1 MNTQLLAGQAIPLTP
16 DGNWL
21 YLKAAQAEI
30 EIYRESSGERVT
42 LGKSSVFNVGE
53 GKHLGRLLIS
63 SRTDNQIEIQFGF
76 GTFTPPVE
84 GQSVVVQALPN
95 VVIEQQPAVEIAPNQ
110 QVAVSQLP
118 AVHIAANQQ
127 LAVSALPAVELAAN
141 QKLAVTSLPSVEVS
155 ALPAVTLEAA
165 QVVKVDEQV
174 SGNLITEAVSVFPHN
189 IAQNATRKAI
199 TIKAA
204 KANSASRCVES
215 FGRFTK
221 ADLIAGVSVDVG
233 RYPMPYGMEKHLIFC
248 NCQITETATKA
259 PISPSTIT
267 KTDYK
272 TVSVVGDTVGSQTH
286 GHLMAYY
293 SKMPVHLNYFNSVNY
308 QAV

>member
-1 MNTQLLAGQAIPLTP
+1 MNTQLIAGQAIPLTP

-63 SRTDNQIEIQFGF
+63 SRTDNEIEIQFGYGSF
-76 GTFTPPVE
+76 MPPVE

-95 VVIEQQPAVEIAPNQ
+95 VVIEHMPSVTVEHLPAVEIAP
-110 QVAVSQLP
+110 
-118 AVHIAANQQ
+118 NQQ

-155 ALPAVTLEAA
+155 TLPAVTLEAT

-174 SGNLITEAVSVFPHN
+174 SNGLVTEAVSVFPHN

-204 KANSASRCVES
+204 KANSASVFIDAFELEAGERITIES
-215 FGRFTK
+215 T
-221 ADLIAGVSVDVG
+221 ADMTLTG
-233 RYPMPYGMEKHLIFC
+233 
-248 NCQITETATKA
+248 TA
-259 PISPSTIT
+259 
-267 KTDYK
+267 
-272 TVSVVGDTVGSQTH
+272 GDTVTI
-286 GHLMAYY
+286 MEI
-293 SKMPVHLNYFNSVNY
+293 
-308 QAV
+308 

>member
-1 MNTQLLAGQAIPLTP
+1 MNTQLLAGQTIPLTP

-21 YLKAAQAEI
+21 YLKSAQAEI

-63 SRTDNQIEIQFGF
+63 SRTNNQIEIQFGF

-110 QVAVSQLP
+110 Q
-118 AVHIAANQQ
+118 
-127 LAVSALPAVELAAN
+127 LAVNQLPAVELAAN
-141 QKLAVTSLPSVEVS
+141 QQLGVTALPPVEFKAPQPVNVQSLPSVEVS
-155 ALPAVTLEAA
+155 TLPAVTLEAT
-165 QVVKVDEQV
+165 QVVKVNEQV

-204 KANSASRCVES
+204 KANGASVFIDAFELEAGERITIES
-215 FGRFTK
+215 T
-221 ADLIAGVSVDVG
+221 ADMTLTG
-233 RYPMPYGMEKHLIFC
+233 
-248 NCQITETATKA
+248 TA
-259 PISPSTIT
+259 
-267 KTDYK
+267 
-272 TVSVVGDTVGSQTH
+272 GDTVTT
-286 GHLMAYY
+286 MEI
-293 SKMPVHLNYFNSVNY
+293 
-308 QAV
+308 

>member
-1 MNTQLLAGQAIPLTP
+1 MNTQLIAGQPIPLTP

-63 SRTDNQIEIQFGF
+63 SRTDNEIEIQFGYGSF
-76 GTFTPPVE
+76 MPPVE

-95 VVIEQQPAVEIAPNQ
+95 VVIEHMPSVTVEHLPAVEIAPNQ
-110 QVAVSQLP
+110 QLV
-118 AVHIAANQQ
+118 
-127 LAVSALPAVELAAN
+127 VSALPAVELAAN

-155 ALPAVTLEAA
+155 TLPAVTLEAT

-174 SGNLITEAVSVFPHN
+174 SSNLITEAVSVFPHN
-189 IAQNATRKAI
+189 MAQNATRKAI

-204 KANSASRCVES
+204 KANTASVFIDAFELEAGERITIES
-215 FGRFTK
+215 TAAMTLTGT
-221 ADLIAGVSVDVG
+221 AGDAVTI
-233 RYPMPYGMEKHLIFC
+233 MEI
-248 NCQITETATKA
+248 
-259 PISPSTIT
+259 
-267 KTDYK
+267 
-272 TVSVVGDTVGSQTH
+272 
-286 GHLMAYY
+286 
-293 SKMPVHLNYFNSVNY
+293 
-308 QAV
+308 

>member
-1 MNTQLLAGQAIPLTP
+1 MNTQLIAGQAIPLTP

-204 KANSASRCVES
+204 KANSASVFIDAFELEAGERITIES
-215 FGRFTK
+215 T
-221 ADLIAGVSVDVG
+221 ADMTLTG
-233 RYPMPYGMEKHLIFC
+233 
-248 NCQITETATKA
+248 TA
-259 PISPSTIT
+259 
-267 KTDYK
+267 
-272 TVSVVGDTVGSQTH
+272 GDTVTT
-286 GHLMAYY
+286 MEI
-293 SKMPVHLNYFNSVNY
+293 
-308 QAV
+308 

>member
-1 MNTQLLAGQAIPLTP
+1 MNTQLIAGQAIPLTP

-95 VVIEQQPAVEIAPNQ
+95 VVIEQMPSVTVEHLPAVEIAPNQ
-110 QVAVSQLP
+110 Q
-118 AVHIAANQQ
+118 
-127 LAVSALPAVELAAN
+127 LAVNQLPAVELAAN
-141 QKLAVTSLPSVEVS
+141 QQLGVTTLPPVEFKATQPVNVQS
-155 ALPAVTLEAA
+155 LPAVTLEAA

-174 SGNLITEAVSVFPHN
+174 SSGLVTEAVNVFPHN

-204 KANSASRCVES
+204 KANSASVFIDAFELEAGERITIES
-215 FGRFTK
+215 T
-221 ADLIAGVSVDVG
+221 ADMTLTG
-233 RYPMPYGMEKHLIFC
+233 
-248 NCQITETATKA
+248 TA
-259 PISPSTIT
+259 
-267 KTDYK
+267 
-272 TVSVVGDTVGSQTH
+272 GDTVTT
-286 GHLMAYY
+286 MEI
-293 SKMPVHLNYFNSVNY
+293 
-308 QAV
+308 

>member
-1 MNTQLLAGQAIPLTP
+1 MNTQLIAGQAIPLTP

-63 SRTDNQIEIQFGF
+63 SRTDNPIEIQFGF

-110 QVAVSQLP
+110 Q
-118 AVHIAANQQ
+118 
-127 LAVSALPAVELAAN
+127 LAVNQLPAVELAAN
-141 QKLAVTSLPSVEVS
+141 QQLGVTTLPPVEFKAPQPVNVQSLPSVEVS
-155 ALPAVTLEAA
+155 ALPAVTLEAT
-165 QVVKVDEQV
+165 QVVKVNEQV

-204 KANSASRCVES
+204 KANSASVFIDAFELEAGERITIES
-215 FGRFTK
+215 T
-221 ADLIAGVSVDVG
+221 ADMTLTG
-233 RYPMPYGMEKHLIFC
+233 
-248 NCQITETATKA
+248 TA
-259 PISPSTIT
+259 
-267 KTDYK
+267 
-272 TVSVVGDTVGSQTH
+272 GDTVTT
-286 GHLMAYY
+286 MEI
-293 SKMPVHLNYFNSVNY
+293 
-308 QAV
+308 

>member
-1 MNTQLLAGQAIPLTP
+1 MNTQLIAGQAIPLTP

-110 QVAVSQLP
+110 Q
-118 AVHIAANQQ
+118 
-127 LAVSALPAVELAAN
+127 LAVNQLPAVELAAN
-141 QKLAVTSLPSVEVS
+141 QQLGVTALPPVEFKAPQPVNVQSLPSVEVS

-189 IAQNATRKAI
+189 IAQNVTRKAI

-204 KANSASRCVES
+204 KANSASVFIDAFELEAGERITIES
-215 FGRFTK
+215 T
-221 ADLIAGVSVDVG
+221 ADMTLTG
-233 RYPMPYGMEKHLIFC
+233 
-248 NCQITETATKA
+248 TA
-259 PISPSTIT
+259 
-267 KTDYK
+267 
-272 TVSVVGDTVGSQTH
+272 GDTVTT
-286 GHLMAYY
+286 MEI
-293 SKMPVHLNYFNSVNY
+293 
-308 QAV
+308 

>member
-1 MNTQLLAGQAIPLTP
+1 MNTQLIAGQPIPLTP

-63 SRTDNQIEIQFGF
+63 SRTDNEIEIQFGYGSF
-76 GTFTPPVE
+76 MPPVE

-95 VVIEQQPAVEIAPNQ
+95 VVIEHMPSVTVEHLPAVEIAP
-110 QVAVSQLP
+110 
-118 AVHIAANQQ
+118 NQQ

-155 ALPAVTLEAA
+155 TLPAVTLEAT

-174 SGNLITEAVSVFPHN
+174 SSNLITEAVSVFPHN
-189 IAQNATRKAI
+189 MAQNATRKAI
-199 TIKAA
+199 TIKAS
-204 KANSASRCVES
+204 KANTASVFVDAFELEAGERITIES
-215 FGRFTK
+215 
-221 ADLIAGVSVDVG
+221 
-233 RYPMPYGMEKHLIFC
+233 
-248 NCQITETATKA
+248 TAAMTLTGTA
-259 PISPSTIT
+259 
-267 KTDYK
+267 
-272 TVSVVGDTVGSQTH
+272 GDTVTI
-286 GHLMAYY
+286 MEI
-293 SKMPVHLNYFNSVNY
+293 
-308 QAV
+308 

>member
-63 SRTDNQIEIQFGF
+63 SRTDNEIEIQFGYGSF
-76 GTFTPPVE
+76 MPPVE

-95 VVIEQQPAVEIAPNQ
+95 VVIEHMPSVTVEHLPAVEIAP
-110 QVAVSQLP
+110 
-118 AVHIAANQQ
+118 NQQ

-155 ALPAVTLEAA
+155 TLPAVTLEST

-174 SGNLITEAVSVFPHN
+174 SSNLITEAVSVFPHN
-189 IAQNATRKAI
+189 MAQNATRKAI
-199 TIKAA
+199 TIKAS
-204 KANSASRCVES
+204 KANTASVFVDAFELEAGERITIES
-215 FGRFTK
+215 TAAMTLTGT
-221 ADLIAGVSVDVG
+221 AGDAVTI
-233 RYPMPYGMEKHLIFC
+233 MEI
-248 NCQITETATKA
+248 
-259 PISPSTIT
+259 
-267 KTDYK
+267 
-272 TVSVVGDTVGSQTH
+272 
-286 GHLMAYY
+286 
-293 SKMPVHLNYFNSVNY
+293 
-308 QAV
+308 

>member
-110 QVAVSQLP
+110 QLAVSQLP

-155 ALPAVTLEAA
+155 AMPAVTLEAA
-165 QVVKVDEQV
+165 QVVKVNEQV

-204 KANSASRCVES
+204 KANSASVFIDAFELEAGERITIES
-215 FGRFTK
+215 T
-221 ADLIAGVSVDVG
+221 ADMTLTG
-233 RYPMPYGMEKHLIFC
+233 
-248 NCQITETATKA
+248 TA
-259 PISPSTIT
+259 
-267 KTDYK
+267 
-272 TVSVVGDTVGSQTH
+272 GDTVTT
-286 GHLMAYY
+286 MEI
-293 SKMPVHLNYFNSVNY
+293 
-308 QAV
+308 

>member
-1 MNTQLLAGQAIPLTP
+1 MNTQLIAGQAIPLTP

-95 VVIEQQPAVEIAPNQ
+95 VVIEQMPSVTVEHLPAVEIAPNQ
-110 QVAVSQLP
+110 Q
-118 AVHIAANQQ
+118 
-127 LAVSALPAVELAAN
+127 LAVNQLPAVELAAN
-141 QKLAVTSLPSVEVS
+141 QQLGVTALPPVEFKAPQPVNVQS
-155 ALPAVTLEAA
+155 LPAVTLEAA

-174 SGNLITEAVSVFPHN
+174 SSGLVTEAVNVFPHN

-204 KANSASRCVES
+204 KANSASVFIDAFELEAGERITIES
-215 FGRFTK
+215 T
-221 ADLIAGVSVDVG
+221 ADMTLTG
-233 RYPMPYGMEKHLIFC
+233 
-248 NCQITETATKA
+248 TA
-259 PISPSTIT
+259 
-267 KTDYK
+267 
-272 TVSVVGDTVGSQTH
+272 GDTVTT
-286 GHLMAYY
+286 MEI
-293 SKMPVHLNYFNSVNY
+293 
-308 QAV
+308 

>member
-30 EIYRESSGERVT
+30 DIYRESSGERVT

-95 VVIEQQPAVEIAPNQ
+95 VVIEQMPSVTVEQLPAVEIAPNQ
-110 QVAVSQLP
+110 Q
-118 AVHIAANQQ
+118 
-127 LAVSALPAVELAAN
+127 LAVNQLPAVELAAN
-141 QKLAVTSLPSVEVS
+141 QQLGVTALPPVEFKAPQPVNVQS
-155 ALPAVTLEAA
+155 LPAVTLEAA

-174 SGNLITEAVSVFPHN
+174 SNGLVTEAVSVFPHN
-189 IAQNATRKAI
+189 IAHNATRKAI

-204 KANSASRCVES
+204 KANSASVFIDAFELEAGERITIES
-215 FGRFTK
+215 T
-221 ADLIAGVSVDVG
+221 ADMTLTG
-233 RYPMPYGMEKHLIFC
+233 
-248 NCQITETATKA
+248 TA
-259 PISPSTIT
+259 
-267 KTDYK
+267 
-272 TVSVVGDTVGSQTH
+272 GDTVTT
-286 GHLMAYY
+286 MEI
-293 SKMPVHLNYFNSVNY
+293 
-308 QAV
+308 

>member
-1 MNTQLLAGQAIPLTP
+1 MNTQLIAGQAIPLTP

-21 YLKAAQAEI
+21 YLKSAQAEI

-95 VVIEQQPAVEIAPNQ
+95 VVIEQMPSVTVEHLPAVEIAPNQ
-110 QVAVSQLP
+110 Q
-118 AVHIAANQQ
+118 
-127 LAVSALPAVELAAN
+127 LAVNQLPAVELAAN
-141 QKLAVTSLPSVEVS
+141 QQLGVTALPPVEFKAPQPVDVQS
-155 ALPAVTLEAA
+155 LPAVTLEAA

-204 KANSASRCVES
+204 KANTASVFIDAFELEAGERITIES
-215 FGRFTK
+215 T
-221 ADLIAGVSVDVG
+221 ADMTLTG
-233 RYPMPYGMEKHLIFC
+233 
-248 NCQITETATKA
+248 TA
-259 PISPSTIT
+259 
-267 KTDYK
+267 
-272 TVSVVGDTVGSQTH
+272 GDTVTT
-286 GHLMAYY
+286 MEI
-293 SKMPVHLNYFNSVNY
+293 
-308 QAV
+308 

>member
-30 EIYRESSGERVT
+30 DIYRESSGERVT

-95 VVIEQQPAVEIAPNQ
+95 VVIEQMPSVTVEQLPAVEIAPNQ
-110 QVAVSQLP
+110 Q
-118 AVHIAANQQ
+118 
-127 LAVSALPAVELAAN
+127 LAVNQLPAVELAAN
-141 QKLAVTSLPSVEVS
+141 QQLGVTALPPVEFKAPQPVNVQS
-155 ALPAVTLEAA
+155 LPAVTLEAA

-174 SGNLITEAVSVFPHN
+174 SNGLVTEAVSVFPHN

-204 KANSASRCVES
+204 KANSASVFIDAFELEAGERITIES
-215 FGRFTK
+215 T
-221 ADLIAGVSVDVG
+221 ADMTLTG
-233 RYPMPYGMEKHLIFC
+233 
-248 NCQITETATKA
+248 TA
-259 PISPSTIT
+259 
-267 KTDYK
+267 
-272 TVSVVGDTVGSQTH
+272 GDTVTT
-286 GHLMAYY
+286 MEI
-293 SKMPVHLNYFNSVNY
+293 
-308 QAV
+308 

>member
-1 MNTQLLAGQAIPLTP
+1 MNTQLIAGQAIPLTP

-110 QVAVSQLP
+110 QLAVSQLP

-189 IAQNATRKAI
+189 IAHNATRKAI

-204 KANSASRCVES
+204 KANTASVFIDAFELEAGERITIES
-215 FGRFTK
+215 T
-221 ADLIAGVSVDVG
+221 ADMTLTG
-233 RYPMPYGMEKHLIFC
+233 
-248 NCQITETATKA
+248 TA
-259 PISPSTIT
+259 
-267 KTDYK
+267 
-272 TVSVVGDTVGSQTH
+272 GDTVTT
-286 GHLMAYY
+286 MEI
-293 SKMPVHLNYFNSVNY
+293 
-308 QAV
+308 

>member
-1 MNTQLLAGQAIPLTP
+1 MNTQLIAGQAIPLTP

-42 LGKSSVFNVGE
+42 LGKSAVFNVGE

-63 SRTDNQIEIQFGF
+63 SRTDNEIEIQFGYGSF
-76 GTFTPPVE
+76 MPPVE

-95 VVIEQQPAVEIAPNQ
+95 VVIEHMPSVTVEHLPAVEIAP
-110 QVAVSQLP
+110 
-118 AVHIAANQQ
+118 NQQ

-155 ALPAVTLEAA
+155 TLPAVTLEST

-174 SGNLITEAVSVFPHN
+174 SSNLITEAVSVFPHN
-189 IAQNATRKAI
+189 MAQNATRKAI

-204 KANSASRCVES
+204 KANTASVFVDAFELEAGERITIESTAGMTLTGSAGDAV
-215 FGRFTK
+215 T
-221 ADLIAGVSVDVG
+221 I
-233 RYPMPYGMEKHLIFC
+233 MEI
-248 NCQITETATKA
+248 
-259 PISPSTIT
+259 
-267 KTDYK
+267 
-272 TVSVVGDTVGSQTH
+272 
-286 GHLMAYY
+286 
-293 SKMPVHLNYFNSVNY
+293 
-308 QAV
+308 

>member
-1 MNTQLLAGQAIPLTP
+1 MNTQLIAGQAIPLTP

-118 AVHIAANQQ
+118 AVHIAPNQQ

-189 IAQNATRKAI
+189 IAHNATRKAI

-204 KANSASRCVES
+204 KANTASVFIDAFELEAGERITIES
-215 FGRFTK
+215 T
-221 ADLIAGVSVDVG
+221 ADMTLTG
-233 RYPMPYGMEKHLIFC
+233 
-248 NCQITETATKA
+248 TA
-259 PISPSTIT
+259 
-267 KTDYK
+267 
-272 TVSVVGDTVGSQTH
+272 GDTVMT
-286 GHLMAYY
+286 MEI
-293 SKMPVHLNYFNSVNY
+293 
-308 QAV
+308 

>member
-21 YLKAAQAEI
+21 YLKSAQAEI

-110 QVAVSQLP
+110 Q
-118 AVHIAANQQ
+118 
-127 LAVSALPAVELAAN
+127 LAVNQLPAVELAAN
-141 QKLAVTSLPSVEVS
+141 QQLGVTTLPPVEFKAPQPVNVQSLPSVEVS
-155 ALPAVTLEAA
+155 ALPAVTLEAT
-165 QVVKVDEQV
+165 QVVKVNEQV

-204 KANSASRCVES
+204 KANSASVFIDAFELEAGERITIES
-215 FGRFTK
+215 T
-221 ADLIAGVSVDVG
+221 ADMTLTG
-233 RYPMPYGMEKHLIFC
+233 
-248 NCQITETATKA
+248 TA
-259 PISPSTIT
+259 
-267 KTDYK
+267 
-272 TVSVVGDTVGSQTH
+272 GDTVTT
-286 GHLMAYY
+286 MEI
-293 SKMPVHLNYFNSVNY
+293 
-308 QAV
+308 

>member
-1 MNTQLLAGQAIPLTP
+1 MNTQLIAGQAIPLTP

-42 LGKSSVFNVGE
+42 LGKSAVFNVGE

-63 SRTDNQIEIQFGF
+63 SRTDNEIEIQFGYGSF
-76 GTFTPPVE
+76 MPPVE

-95 VVIEQQPAVEIAPNQ
+95 VVIEHMPSVTVEHLPAVEIAP
-110 QVAVSQLP
+110 
-118 AVHIAANQQ
+118 NQQ

-155 ALPAVTLEAA
+155 TLPAVTLEST

-174 SGNLITEAVSVFPHN
+174 SSNLITEAVSVFPHN
-189 IAQNATRKAI
+189 MAQNATRKAI

-204 KANSASRCVES
+204 KANTASVFIDAFELEAGERITIES
-215 FGRFTK
+215 TAAMTLTGT
-221 ADLIAGVSVDVG
+221 AGDAVTI
-233 RYPMPYGMEKHLIFC
+233 MEI
-248 NCQITETATKA
+248 
-259 PISPSTIT
+259 
-267 KTDYK
+267 
-272 TVSVVGDTVGSQTH
+272 
-286 GHLMAYY
+286 
-293 SKMPVHLNYFNSVNY
+293 
-308 QAV
+308 

>member
-174 SGNLITEAVSVFPHN
+174 SGNLITEAVSVFPYN
-189 IAQNATRKAI
+189 IAHNATRKAI

-204 KANSASRCVES
+204 KANSASVFIDAFELEAGERITIES
-215 FGRFTK
+215 T
-221 ADLIAGVSVDVG
+221 ADMTLTG
-233 RYPMPYGMEKHLIFC
+233 
-248 NCQITETATKA
+248 TA
-259 PISPSTIT
+259 
-267 KTDYK
+267 
-272 TVSVVGDTVGSQTH
+272 GDTVTT
-286 GHLMAYY
+286 MEI
-293 SKMPVHLNYFNSVNY
+293 
-308 QAV
+308 

>member
-1 MNTQLLAGQAIPLTP
+1 MNTQLIAGQAIPLTP

-110 QVAVSQLP
+110 Q
-118 AVHIAANQQ
+118 
-127 LAVSALPAVELAAN
+127 LAVNQLPAVELAAN
-141 QKLAVTSLPSVEVS
+141 QQLGVTALPPVEFKAPQPVEVQSLPSVEVS

-174 SGNLITEAVSVFPHN
+174 SNGLVTEAVSVFPHN

-204 KANSASRCVES
+204 KANTASVFIDAFELDAGERITIES
-215 FGRFTK
+215 T
-221 ADLIAGVSVDVG
+221 ADMTLTG
-233 RYPMPYGMEKHLIFC
+233 
-248 NCQITETATKA
+248 TA
-259 PISPSTIT
+259 
-267 KTDYK
+267 
-272 TVSVVGDTVGSQTH
+272 GDTVTT
-286 GHLMAYY
+286 MEI
-293 SKMPVHLNYFNSVNY
+293 
-308 QAV
+308 

>member
-1 MNTQLLAGQAIPLTP
+1 MNTQLIAGQAIPLTP

-63 SRTDNQIEIQFGF
+63 SRTDNEIEIQFGYGSF
-76 GTFTPPVE
+76 MPPVE

-95 VVIEQQPAVEIAPNQ
+95 VVIEHMPSVTVEHLPAVEIAP
-110 QVAVSQLP
+110 
-118 AVHIAANQQ
+118 NQQ

-155 ALPAVTLEAA
+155 TLPAVTLEAT

-174 SGNLITEAVSVFPHN
+174 SNGLVTEAVSVFPHN

-204 KANSASRCVES
+204 KANSASVFIDAFELEAGERITIES
-215 FGRFTK
+215 T
-221 ADLIAGVSVDVG
+221 AD
-233 RYPMPYGMEKHLIFC
+233 
-248 NCQITETATKA
+248 ITLTGTA
-259 PISPSTIT
+259 
-267 KTDYK
+267 
-272 TVSVVGDTVGSQTH
+272 GDTVTI
-286 GHLMAYY
+286 MEI
-293 SKMPVHLNYFNSVNY
+293 
-308 QAV
+308 

>member
-110 QVAVSQLP
+110 Q
-118 AVHIAANQQ
+118 
-127 LAVSALPAVELAAN
+127 LAVNQLPAVELAAN
-141 QKLAVTSLPSVEVS
+141 QQLGVTTLPPVEFKAPQPVNVQSLPSVEVS
-155 ALPAVTLEAA
+155 ALPAVTLEAT

-174 SGNLITEAVSVFPHN
+174 SSGLVTGAVSVFPHN
-189 IAQNATRKAI
+189 IAHNATRKAI

-204 KANSASRCVES
+204 KANTASVFIDAFELEAGERITIES
-215 FGRFTK
+215 T
-221 ADLIAGVSVDVG
+221 ADMTLTGTAGDAVTT
-233 RYPMPYGMEKHLIFC
+233 MEI
-248 NCQITETATKA
+248 
-259 PISPSTIT
+259 
-267 KTDYK
+267 
-272 TVSVVGDTVGSQTH
+272 
-286 GHLMAYY
+286 
-293 SKMPVHLNYFNSVNY
+293 
-308 QAV
+308 

>member
-110 QVAVSQLP
+110 Q
-118 AVHIAANQQ
+118 
-127 LAVSALPAVELAAN
+127 LAVNQLPAVELAAN
-141 QKLAVTSLPSVEVS
+141 QQLGVTTLPPVEFKAPQPVNVQSLPSVEVS
-155 ALPAVTLEAA
+155 ALPAVTLEAT

-189 IAQNATRKAI
+189 IAHNATRKAI

-204 KANSASRCVES
+204 KANTASVFIDAFELEAGERITIES
-215 FGRFTK
+215 T
-221 ADLIAGVSVDVG
+221 ADMTLTG
-233 RYPMPYGMEKHLIFC
+233 
-248 NCQITETATKA
+248 TA
-259 PISPSTIT
+259 
-267 KTDYK
+267 
-272 TVSVVGDTVGSQTH
+272 GDTVTT
-286 GHLMAYY
+286 MEI
-293 SKMPVHLNYFNSVNY
+293 
-308 QAV
+308 

>member
-95 VVIEQQPAVEIAPNQ
+95 VVIEQQPAVEIA
-110 QVAVSQLP
+110 
-118 AVHIAANQQ
+118 ANQQ
-127 LAVSALPAVELAAN
+127 LAVNQLPAVELAAN
-141 QKLAVTSLPSVEVS
+141 QQLGVTTLPPVEFKAPQPVNVQSLPSVEVS
-155 ALPAVTLEAA
+155 ALPAVTLEAT
-165 QVVKVDEQV
+165 QVVKVNEQV

-204 KANSASRCVES
+204 KANSASVFIDAFELEAGERITIES
-215 FGRFTK
+215 T
-221 ADLIAGVSVDVG
+221 ADMTLTG
-233 RYPMPYGMEKHLIFC
+233 
-248 NCQITETATKA
+248 TA
-259 PISPSTIT
+259 
-267 KTDYK
+267 
-272 TVSVVGDTVGSQTH
+272 GDTVTT
-286 GHLMAYY
+286 MEI
-293 SKMPVHLNYFNSVNY
+293 
-308 QAV
+308 

>member
-1 MNTQLLAGQAIPLTP
+1 MNTQLIAGQAIPLTP

-63 SRTDNQIEIQFGF
+63 SRTDNEIEIQFGYGSF
-76 GTFTPPVE
+76 MPPVE

-95 VVIEQQPAVEIAPNQ
+95 VVIEHMPSVTVEHLPAVEIAP
-110 QVAVSQLP
+110 
-118 AVHIAANQQ
+118 NQQ

-155 ALPAVTLEAA
+155 TLPAVTLEAT

-174 SGNLITEAVSVFPHN
+174 SSNLITEAVSVFPHN
-189 IAQNATRKAI
+189 LAQNATRKAI

-204 KANSASRCVES
+204 KANTASVFIDAFELEAGERITIES
-215 FGRFTK
+215 TAAMTLTGT
-221 ADLIAGVSVDVG
+221 AGDAVTI
-233 RYPMPYGMEKHLIFC
+233 MEI
-248 NCQITETATKA
+248 
-259 PISPSTIT
+259 
-267 KTDYK
+267 
-272 TVSVVGDTVGSQTH
+272 
-286 GHLMAYY
+286 
-293 SKMPVHLNYFNSVNY
+293 
-308 QAV
+308 

>member
-1 MNTQLLAGQAIPLTP
+1 MNTQLIAGQAIPLTP

-21 YLKAAQAEI
+21 YLKSAQAEI

-110 QVAVSQLP
+110 QLAVSQLP

-155 ALPAVTLEAA
+155 AMPAVTLEAA
-165 QVVKVDEQV
+165 QVVKVNEQV

-204 KANSASRCVES
+204 KANSASVFIDAFELEAGERITIES
-215 FGRFTK
+215 T
-221 ADLIAGVSVDVG
+221 ADMTLTG
-233 RYPMPYGMEKHLIFC
+233 
-248 NCQITETATKA
+248 TA
-259 PISPSTIT
+259 
-267 KTDYK
+267 
-272 TVSVVGDTVGSQTH
+272 GDTVTT
-286 GHLMAYY
+286 MEI
-293 SKMPVHLNYFNSVNY
+293 
-308 QAV
+308 

>member
-76 GTFTPPVE
+76 GMFTPPVE

-110 QVAVSQLP
+110 QLAVSQ
-118 AVHIAANQQ
+118 
-127 LAVSALPAVELAAN
+127 LPAVELAAN
-141 QKLAVTSLPSVEVS
+141 QQLGVTTLPPVEFKASQPVNVQSLPSVEVS

-165 QVVKVDEQV
+165 QVVKVNEQV

-204 KANSASRCVES
+204 KANSASVFIDAFELEAGERITIES
-215 FGRFTK
+215 T
-221 ADLIAGVSVDVG
+221 ADMTLTG
-233 RYPMPYGMEKHLIFC
+233 
-248 NCQITETATKA
+248 TA
-259 PISPSTIT
+259 
-267 KTDYK
+267 
-272 TVSVVGDTVGSQTH
+272 GDTVTT
-286 GHLMAYY
+286 MEI
-293 SKMPVHLNYFNSVNY
+293 
-308 QAV
+308 

>member
-1 MNTQLLAGQAIPLTP
+1 MNTQLIAGQAIPLTP

-95 VVIEQQPAVEIAPNQ
+95 VVIEQMPSVTVEHLPAVEIAPNQ
-110 QVAVSQLP
+110 Q
-118 AVHIAANQQ
+118 
-127 LAVSALPAVELAAN
+127 LAVNQLPAVELAAN
-141 QKLAVTSLPSVEVS
+141 QQLGVTALPPVEFKAPQPVDVQS
-155 ALPAVTLEAA
+155 LPAVTLEAA

-204 KANSASRCVES
+204 KANTASVFIDAFELEAGERITIES
-215 FGRFTK
+215 T
-221 ADLIAGVSVDVG
+221 VDMTLTG
-233 RYPMPYGMEKHLIFC
+233 
-248 NCQITETATKA
+248 TA
-259 PISPSTIT
+259 
-267 KTDYK
+267 
-272 TVSVVGDTVGSQTH
+272 GDTVTT
-286 GHLMAYY
+286 MEI
-293 SKMPVHLNYFNSVNY
+293 
-308 QAV
+308 

>member
-1 MNTQLLAGQAIPLTP
+1 MNTQLIAGQAIPLTP

-110 QVAVSQLP
+110 Q
-118 AVHIAANQQ
+118 
-127 LAVSALPAVELAAN
+127 LAVNQLPAVELAAN
-141 QKLAVTSLPSVEVS
+141 QQLGVTALPPVEFKAPQPVNVQSLPSVEVS

-204 KANSASRCVES
+204 KANAASVFIDAFELEAGERITIES
-215 FGRFTK
+215 T
-221 ADLIAGVSVDVG
+221 ADMTLTG
-233 RYPMPYGMEKHLIFC
+233 
-248 NCQITETATKA
+248 TA
-259 PISPSTIT
+259 
-267 KTDYK
+267 
-272 TVSVVGDTVGSQTH
+272 GDTVTI
-286 GHLMAYY
+286 MEI
-293 SKMPVHLNYFNSVNY
+293 
-308 QAV
+308 

>member
-1 MNTQLLAGQAIPLTP
+1 MNTQLIAGQAIPLTP

-110 QVAVSQLP
+110 Q
-118 AVHIAANQQ
+118 
-127 LAVSALPAVELAAN
+127 LAVNQLPAVELAAN
-141 QKLAVTSLPSVEVS
+141 QQLGVTTLPPVEFKAPQPVNVQSLPSVEVS
-155 ALPAVTLEAA
+155 ALPAVTLEAT

-204 KANSASRCVES
+204 KANTASVFIDAFELEAGERITIES
-215 FGRFTK
+215 T
-221 ADLIAGVSVDVG
+221 ADMTLTG
-233 RYPMPYGMEKHLIFC
+233 
-248 NCQITETATKA
+248 TA
-259 PISPSTIT
+259 
-267 KTDYK
+267 
-272 TVSVVGDTVGSQTH
+272 GDTVTT
-286 GHLMAYY
+286 MEI
-293 SKMPVHLNYFNSVNY
+293 
-308 QAV
+308 

>member
-42 LGKSSVFNVGE
+42 LGKSAVFNVGE

-63 SRTDNQIEIQFGF
+63 SRTDNEIEIQFGYGSF
-76 GTFTPPVE
+76 MPPVE

-95 VVIEQQPAVEIAPNQ
+95 VVIKHMPSVTVEHLPAVEIAP
-110 QVAVSQLP
+110 
-118 AVHIAANQQ
+118 NQQ

-155 ALPAVTLEAA
+155 TLPAVTLKST

-174 SGNLITEAVSVFPHN
+174 SSNLVTEAVSVFPHN
-189 IAQNATRKAI
+189 MAQNATRKAI

-204 KANSASRCVES
+204 KANTASVFVDAFELEAGERITIES
-215 FGRFTK
+215 TAAMTLTGT
-221 ADLIAGVSVDVG
+221 AGDAVTI
-233 RYPMPYGMEKHLIFC
+233 MEI
-248 NCQITETATKA
+248 
-259 PISPSTIT
+259 
-267 KTDYK
+267 
-272 TVSVVGDTVGSQTH
+272 
-286 GHLMAYY
+286 
-293 SKMPVHLNYFNSVNY
+293 
-308 QAV
+308 